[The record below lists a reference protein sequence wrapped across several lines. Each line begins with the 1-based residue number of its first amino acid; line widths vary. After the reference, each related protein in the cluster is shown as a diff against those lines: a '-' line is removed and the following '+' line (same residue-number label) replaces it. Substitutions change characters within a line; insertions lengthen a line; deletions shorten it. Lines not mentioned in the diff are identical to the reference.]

1 MTNKELS
8 QLYYL
13 NREIEAER
21 KRILSLREA
30 ATATSA
36 KISGLPHVG
45 SVADKTSIAAEI
57 ADAVRAMEYK
67 QQLAVV
73 EYNRLTRYIAG
84 VEDSLMRQILRFRYI
99 DGLSW
104 KAVAMRIGGNNTA
117 SSVKKKAYRYLKKE

>member
-57 ADAVRAMEYK
+57 ADAARAMEYK

-73 EYNRLTRYIAG
+73 EYNRLTRFIAG

-117 SSVKKKAYRYLKKE
+117 SSVKKKVYRYLKKE

>member
-30 ATATSA
+30 ATATNA

-45 SVADKTSIAAEI
+45 RIADKTSIAAEI

>member
-30 ATATSA
+30 ATATNA
-36 KISGLPHVG
+36 KISGLPHVSG
-45 SVADKTSIAAEI
+45 VADKTSIAAEI
-57 ADAVRAMEYK
+57 ADAARAIEYK

-73 EYNRLTRYIAG
+73 EYNRLTRFIAG

-104 KAVAMRIGGNNTA
+104 AAVAMRIGGNNTA
-117 SSVKKKAYRYLKKE
+117 SSIKKKAYRYLKKE